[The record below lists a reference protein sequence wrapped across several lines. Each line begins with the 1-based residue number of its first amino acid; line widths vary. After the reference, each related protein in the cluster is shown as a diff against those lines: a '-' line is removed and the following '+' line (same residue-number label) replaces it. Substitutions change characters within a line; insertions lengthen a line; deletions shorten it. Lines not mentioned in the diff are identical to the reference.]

1 MKKTLMDMTLDEK
14 LGQLILTGLPGTEAD
29 GEFLRLVRE
38 EKVGNVI
45 LFQYNQREEGQLA
58 ALCRSLREEIEAET
72 GLPPLIASD
81 EEGGVVSR
89 LPEEMG
95 KMPSA
100 MALAALG
107 VPQAVYD
114 AAFWTGRQLRGVGI
128 NFVLAPVLDV
138 NSNLK
143 NPVIG
148 VRSLGRDPQT
158 VSALGREALRG
169 FRDAEILC
177 AAKHFPGHGDTA
189 VDTHVGFALMEKSRE
204 ELRNLE
210 LIPFRMAVEE
220 GVPAIMAAHV
230 ALAEEDGLPVTM
242 SGKVIRELL
251 RGELAFDGLAVSDCM
266 EMDAVR
272 AGCGTAAGAVR
283 SIAAGIDLVCI
294 SRSLPEVRAALR
306 GLRKAVESG
315 ELPMMRIDQAVGRI
329 LACKARYAGPP
340 PAWTEEDGRRCR
352 ALAED
357 LFARGVECGVRPRG
371 GRFRRGAPV
380 SQSRPPAAVPCDGKS
395 RPALP
400 GGGAGG
406 GIWRRGPGAVPPA
419 K

>member
-107 VPQAVYD
+107 APQAVYD

-204 ELRNLE
+204 ELRRLE
-210 LIPFRMAVEE
+210 LVPFRMAVEE

-242 SGKVIRELL
+242 SGKVIR
-251 RGELAFDGLAVSDCM
+251 
-266 EMDAVR
+266 
-272 AGCGTAAGAVR
+272 
-283 SIAAGIDLVCI
+283 
-294 SRSLPEVRAALR
+294 
-306 GLRKAVESG
+306 
-315 ELPMMRIDQAVGRI
+315 
-329 LACKARYAGPP
+329 
-340 PAWTEEDGRRCR
+340 
-352 ALAED
+352 
-357 LFARGVECGVRPRG
+357 
-371 GRFRRGAPV
+371 
-380 SQSRPPAAVPCDGKS
+380 
-395 RPALP
+395 
-400 GGGAGG
+400 
-406 GIWRRGPGAVPPA
+406 
-419 K
+419 